1 MSNGQF
7 LDWAFQYRGIQFEL
21 LSLLSIAK
29 LCIIHIILS
38 KYCREDGTVDLKT
51 RLIVILLLLEF
62 AKDVSEHG
70 YLSQM

>member
-29 LCIIHIILS
+29 LLHHSHHI
-38 KYCREDGTVDLKT
+38 K
-51 RLIVILLLLEF
+51 
-62 AKDVSEHG
+62 
-70 YLSQM
+70 